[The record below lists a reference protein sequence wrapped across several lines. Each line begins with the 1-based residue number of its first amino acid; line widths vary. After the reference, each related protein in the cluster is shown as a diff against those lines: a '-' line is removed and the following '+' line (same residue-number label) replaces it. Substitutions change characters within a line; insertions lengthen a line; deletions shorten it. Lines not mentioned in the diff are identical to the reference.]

1 MPNLS
6 QIAASGSPYE
16 QLIRQVINV
25 ESQPR
30 LKLRA
35 EQTEQTVFKA
45 ILSDFNSS
53 ASALD
58 TVLDK
63 LRDPFR
69 SPFSARAATAPEGA
83 GFTATAS
90 RDAAPGQHEIR
101 IDRLARADA
110 RLSKQ
115 LQDGG
120 TEIASLFVK
129 PADPGEPPSGGGVFG
144 GPYDPGRPATPAS
157 TIERAFTIRV
167 AQPEGEAVALEV
179 RFTPSSTTATDDEVV
194 AGLAGAINEATAAA
208 RADGRLAKGTG
219 ASASVVRETSGTS
232 RLSLRGEA
240 TGYGQRLSFEDPDGV
255 LAALQVDRTEVRS
268 GTGGGAVY
276 AVGTGPQD
284 SELSAA
290 FTLDGLSVYRD
301 TNTVTDALD
310 GVTLSLTKVTA
321 EASALDLGADVKGM
335 RAEVESFIEAYNG
348 LNGFLTAKTKVDAD
362 SGTRGALAGDSAMRG
377 LRLGLRTD
385 LARSAG
391 DLSFADLGITTARDG
406 TLSLSDGAKLD
417 QALAASPDA
426 VGALFS
432 ADGGVADRL
441 RDRIDGLLGSSGT
454 IAQRKKSADDRISRL
469 DSQIKRWDTRLDRR
483 EDLLRNQFA
492 RLQEVSIRAQ
502 SQQNSLASMFY
513 F

>member
-1 MPNLS
+1 MANLA

-16 QLIRQVINV
+16 QLIRQVIAV

-30 LKLRA
+30 LRLRA
-35 EQTEQTVFKA
+35 EQTEQTVFKG
-45 ILSDFNSS
+45 ILSDFDSRV
-53 ASALD
+53 SALD
-58 TVLDK
+58 TVLAK

-69 SPFSARAATAPEGA
+69 SPFSARAATAPAEA

-90 RDAAPGQHEIR
+90 RDAAPGQHEVR
-101 IDRLARADA
+101 VDRLARADA
-110 RLSKQ
+110 RLSKR
-115 LQDGG
+115 LQNDG
-120 TEIASLFVK
+120 TEIASLFID
-129 PADPGEPPSGGGVFG
+129 PGDPGEPPSGGGIFG
-144 GPYDPGRPATPAS
+144 GPYNPGRPATPPSAV
-157 TIERAFTIRV
+157 ERTFIIRV

-179 RFTPSSTTATDDEVV
+179 RFTPSGTTATDDDVV
-194 AGLAGAINEATAAA
+194 AGLAGAINEATEAA

-255 LAALQVDRTEVRS
+255 LAALQVDRTTVRS
-268 GTGGGAVY
+268 GAGGGAVY
-276 AVGTGPQD
+276 AVGTGPED

-290 FTLDGLSVYRD
+290 FTLDGLNLYRD

-335 RAEVESFIEAYNG
+335 RAEVEAFVEAYNG

-362 SGTRGALAGDSAMRG
+362 AGTRGALAGDAATKG
-377 LRLGLRTD
+377 LRLGLRAD

-391 DLSFADLGITTARDG
+391 ELSLVDLGITTARDG
-406 TLSLSDGAKLD
+406 TLTLSDGAKLD
-417 QALAASPDA
+417 AALAASPDA

-432 ADGGVADRL
+432 TDGGVADRL

-454 IAQRKKSADDRISRL
+454 IAQRKKNADARISRL
-469 DSQIKRWDTRLDRR
+469 DGQIKRWDTRLDRR
-483 EDLLRNQFA
+483 ESLLRDQFA
-492 RLQEVSIRAQ
+492 RLQEVATRAQ
-502 SQQNSLASMFY
+502 SQQNSLASLFY